1 MNYWPAY
8 MSNLAE
14 TAKPMINYI
23 DDMRYYGRIAA
34 KEYAGIASKDGTRK
48 WLAGPH
54 PGNTIW
60 LDYSGLEL
68 LLGLVAS
75 SQRLDDAE
83 CL

>member
-34 KEYAGIASKDGTRK
+34 KEYAGIESKKVKKTVGWFILRRHH
-48 WLAGPH
+48 LAG
-54 PGNTIW
+54 
-60 LDYSGLEL
+60 L
-68 LLGLVAS
+68 LLVGITIGAGL
-75 SQRLDDAE
+75 L
-83 CL
+83 LPMLG